1 MLTDTSQF
9 QVGEDSC
16 HFNMKKRGKS
26 TTSLKLSS
34 QKIVP
39 SPNVDILWLSNKIM
53 KTILKFSFGEGS
65 HLVSLLSSFALQLR
79 KVNWGF
85 IRIAEISKA
94 GTSTFLS
101 LGLPRT
107 GHSLQLGKKVL
118 LQQLFSR

>member
-1 MLTDTSQF
+1 MLTDTSQI
-9 QVGEDSC
+9 QVGKDSC

-26 TTSLKLSS
+26 ATSLKLSS

-39 SPNVDILWLSNKIM
+39 SPNVDILWISNQIM
-53 KTILKFSFGEGS
+53 KTILTFIFGKGS
-65 HLVSLLSSFALQLR
+65 HSVSLLSLFALQLR

-94 GTSTFLS
+94 GLSTFLP
-101 LGLPRT
+101 LGLPHT